1 MPDLFPAGE
10 VLITVKIGAGA
21 TQELG
26 LAEGPVQWNPVF
38 RKLDVIV
45 NAFGQGPWDLQQM
58 ALEAS
63 ISFGLVYFTP
73 SVLDACIAASLA
85 GAPAAGQNARAGAR
99 MGNNVAAGAAGS
111 NFISLGLS
119 SPVGGKPFRFPAA
132 FLSDQPLTWPLGAE
146 RSVVQCNWRAI
157 SYAATPYSLAGAVC
171 WDNQAQ
177 SV

>member
-1 MPDLFPAGE
+1 MSDLFQAGE
-10 VLITVKIGAGA
+10 VLVTVKIGAGA
-21 TQELG
+21 VQELG
-26 LAEGPVQWNPVF
+26 LAEGPVSWNPVF

-73 SVLDACIAASLA
+73 AVLDACIAASLA
-85 GAPAAGQNARAGAR
+85 NAGGTVGQNARAGAR

-119 SPVGGKPFRFPAA
+119 SPVAGKPFTFPTA
-132 FLSDQPLTWPLGAE
+132 FLSDQPFTWPLGAE

-157 SYAATPYSLAGAVC
+157 SYAATPYTLAGAVC
-171 WDNQAQ
+171 WNNQLQ
-177 SV
+177 S